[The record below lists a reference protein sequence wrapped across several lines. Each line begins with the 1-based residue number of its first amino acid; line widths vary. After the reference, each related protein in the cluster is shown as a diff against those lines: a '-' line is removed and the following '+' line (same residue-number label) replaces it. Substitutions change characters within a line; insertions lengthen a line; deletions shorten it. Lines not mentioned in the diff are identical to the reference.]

1 MLKSSYILFLIV
13 SFMRSSTAEICD
25 CADSIV
31 MKCNGKGSLVVQAV
45 IDKIESLNYFNSD
58 DSSANIFVRS
68 VAYVQ
73 TRDGTIGNQKG
84 GIWAMTQAKLDI
96 VSTSVNRPELRDKL
110 KLKCVKKIG
119 ELFNESSMNIPLYSG
134 LAARLYL
141 ETFLPIEHLSTIST
155 QAHVWASKF
164 NTEPNLTVSYFERI
178 VSGDD
183 LEHRKALMGVGS
195 DVVEAVID
203 LLESW
208 NIFTNDHCL
217 MRRIALVETTNGLQ
231 GTQCGGIWAMNRT
244 KINAI
249 KQEEKWDEKTTKKL
263 CFDAGMVINVQSM
276 NKPLYS
282 GLAARLF
289 LEQSKNFWSFN
300 DTISAQAQFW
310 HNHYHHQCIH
320 EESLTIE
327 DFERLVG
334 GESVDNTTK
343 EYASGLD
350 VVQAVLTRLDS
361 SNIFGPDHRFMRRL
375 AYVETRY
382 GTKYRTFNSRKRG
395 GIWGMDFCNLDDLRQ
410 TSKNHSAAVQ
420 GMLANITGNIK
431 RVFGIDTWFL
441 ADDKMKIPLYNCL
454 AARLYLYYV
463 SITHDENIPLAGKIQ
478 EQADFWVGHYHSG
491 TKQSQYFVDH
501 ASMAEDEEGKAVY
514 IENPP
519 EYCAKTLCV
528 ACAVKLYE
536 V

>member
-25 CADSIV
+25 CDDSIV
-31 MKCNGKGSLVVQAV
+31 MKSNGKGSLVVQAV

-58 DSSANIFVRS
+58 DSSANIFLRS

-73 TRDGTIGNQKG
+73 TRDGTIGNQEG
-84 GIWAMTQAKLDI
+84 GIWAMNQAKLDI
-96 VSTSVNRPELRDKL
+96 VSTSVNRHELKDKF
-110 KLKCVKKIG
+110 KFKCVKNIG
-119 ELFNESSMNIPLYSG
+119 VLFNESSMNIPLYSG

-155 QAHVWASKF
+155 QAHVWASIF

-231 GTQCGGIWAMNRT
+231 GTQCGGIWAMNRI
-244 KINAI
+244 KINDL
-249 KQEEKWDEKTTKKL
+249 KWDETVTEKL
-263 CFDAGMVINVQSM
+263 CFDAGMVIKFKSM
-276 NKPLYS
+276 SKPLYS

-289 LEQSKNFWSFN
+289 LEQSKLFWSFN
-300 DTISAQAQFW
+300 DNNISAQAQFW

-343 EYASGLD
+343 EYASGQD

-382 GTKYRTFNSRKRG
+382 GTEYRTFNSRKRG
-395 GIWGMDFCNLDDLRQ
+395 GIWGMDFRNLDDLRQ

-441 ADDKMKIPLYNCL
+441 ADDKMKIPLYNYL

-463 SITHDENIPLAGKIQ
+463 SITDENIPLAGKIQ
-478 EQADFWVGHYHSG
+478 EQANFWVDHYHSG
-491 TKQSQYFVDH
+491 TKCTSQYFVDH
-501 ASMAEDEEGKAVY
+501 ALMAEDEEGKAVY
-514 IENPP
+514 IE
-519 EYCAKTLCV
+519 K
-528 ACAVKLYE
+528 KLHTVQRHYMSH
-536 V
+536 VL